1 MRVAVYQPLMWFC
14 NGSCFLCCFA
24 VTFSSTRGTGTREL
38 CFLNT
43 RKEVLIISGFL
54 CAGSFVCNS
63 GNMLQP
69 GVSSG
74 KFQFKHE
81 KYLQVEKQQEDTALS
96 SLSRHGWMN
105 LPTCPGWTQLHFGP
119 ISALFPS
126 HCGPHQLHFR
136 PSQPILPHF
145 SPLQP

>member
-1 MRVAVYQPLMWFC
+1 MLGEGCSLSAIDVVLQWFLP
-14 NGSCFLCCFA
+14 FMLLCSHF
-24 VTFSSTRGTGTREL
+24 
-38 CFLNT
+38 FLNSRHGNQGT
-43 RKEVLIISGFL
+43 LLPKHQKGSFDYFRL
-54 CAGSFVCNS
+54 SFVCNS

-81 KYLQVEKQQEDTALS
+81 KYLQMEKQQEDTALS
-96 SLSRHGWMN
+96 SLSRHGWMD

-136 PSQPILPHF
+136 PSQPTLPQF
-145 SPLQP
+145 SPLQT

>member
-14 NGSCFLCCFA
+14 NGSCLLCCFA
-24 VTFSSTRGTGTREL
+24 VTFSSTRGTGTLLPKHQKGSFDYFRL
-38 CFLNT
+38 
-43 RKEVLIISGFL
+43 
-54 CAGSFVCNS
+54 SFVCNS

-81 KYLQVEKQQEDTALS
+81 KYLQMEKQQEDTALS
-96 SLSRHGWMN
+96 SLSRHGWMD

-136 PSQPILPHF
+136 PSQPILPQF
-145 SPLQP
+145 SPLQT